1 MEYSTHKYTKNYSAR
16 KAILN
21 ALYEGR
27 ILSQL
32 DCREFKVEDMRT
44 PISHLKKQFNA
55 THELKWR
62 WQVTSVN
69 KARIK
74 MYWLEKRTPCGR

>member
-1 MEYSTHKYTKNYSAR
+1 MVSNYSAN
-16 KAILN
+16 KAILA
-21 ALYEGR
+21 ALMQGR

-44 PISHLKKQFNA
+44 PISHLKKRFKD

-62 WQVTSVN
+62 WQITSVN

-74 MYWLEKRTPCGR
+74 MYWLEPRQI